1 MGTAAVLLVFGVPGA
16 AASDEMRQ
24 VLDSAWAR
32 DAEVAALTARRA
44 EILARQR
51 AAERLT
57 PAPPALSVGHLSDY
71 ATGNDGYREYDVEL
85 GTPIWLPGEGTAARR
100 VADAELEQLEA
111 ELAVARLE
119 VTGTVRDAYWRVR
132 LAAAAVEAARQR
144 LDAARALQADL
155 DRQVRAGQVARAD
168 LLLSVAET
176 AEAQSILGAEE
187 AALAQARLT
196 FQAVAGVSPPVRFNE
211 PEVPARAGE
220 THPRRLAL
228 RKALG
233 VFEATGRLLKV
244 QDRDSPEIALLGV
257 VERELDDDPYDKRVG
272 LRVTLP
278 FASEGR
284 NQPRRAA
291 NEAERARALA
301 ALRALDYRIDAE
313 VGRAQTELIAAER
326 RLVSA
331 GERHQAFA
339 ERLGLVQRGFR
350 LGEAPLV
357 ELIRARAD
365 LFAADVARRREE
377 IAVMQA
383 RSSLN
388 QALGLSPLPPATEV
402 RR

>member
-1 MGTAAVLLVFGVPGA
+1 
-16 AASDEMRQ
+16 
-24 VLDSAWAR
+24 
-32 DAEVAALTARRA
+32 
-44 EILARQR
+44 
-51 AAERLT
+51 
-57 PAPPALSVGHLSDY
+57 
-71 ATGNDGYREYDVEL
+71 
-85 GTPIWLPGEGTAARR
+85 
-100 VADAELEQLEA
+100 VADAELEQLDA
-111 ELAVARLE
+111 ELAVARLD
-119 VTGTVRDAYWRVR
+119 VTGTVREAYWRVR
-132 LAAAAVEAARQR
+132 LAMAAVDAARQR

-155 DRQVRAGQVARAD
+155 DRQVRVGQVARAD

-196 FQAVAGVSPPVRFNE
+196 FQAVTGVSPPARFNE
-211 PEVPARAGE
+211 PEVPARGGE

-313 VGRAQTELIAAER
+313 VGRAQNELIAAER
-326 RLVSA
+326 RLASA

-339 ERLGLVQRGFR
+339 ERLGLVQRSFR

-388 QALGLSPLPPATEV
+388 QALGLSPLPPATEA

>member
-1 MGTAAVLLVFGVPGA
+1 MGMAVILLVFGAPGA

-24 VLDSAWAR
+24 VLDSAWGR
-32 DAEVAALTARRA
+32 DAEVAALSARRA

-71 ATGNDGYREYDVEL
+71 ATGNDGYREYDLEL

-119 VTGTVRDAYWRVR
+119 VTGAVRDAYWRVR

-196 FQAVAGVSPPVRFNE
+196 FQAVTGVNPPARFNE
-211 PEVPARAGE
+211 PEVHARAGE

-233 VFEATGRLLKV
+233 VAEATGRLLKV

-313 VGRAQTELIAAER
+313 VGRAHSELTAAER
-326 RLVSA
+326 RLASA

-339 ERLGLVQRGFR
+339 ERLGLVQRSFR

-388 QALGLSPLPPATEV
+388 QALGLSPLSPATGAT
-402 RR
+402 R